1 MLHAHG
7 RQTQLE
13 AAESLSVV
21 LRQEWLLRDD
31 VSKGVKGKWLGV
43 LEDWWPMTERHKKGG
58 LFHQEARETQ
68 EGPCSPATLLGKRQI
83 KRESSNTVPGKL
95 ST

>member
-1 MLHAHG
+1 MNTRCRERKQTGQHSVLHAHG

-31 VSKGVKGKWLGV
+31 VSKGVKGV
-43 LEDWWPMTERHKKGG
+43 
-58 LFHQEARETQ
+58 REQ
-68 EGPCSPATLLGKRQI
+68 A
-83 KRESSNTVPGKL
+83 
-95 ST
+95 